1 VAPELS
7 DISVAG
13 MHHDGRLLWLAVPEH
28 RLVATYDPATG
39 KTETKLTYDHEVWDV
54 SPAGTGLW
62 LLTAGGKLDRQIVF
76 WSFEEGKATRTFGCP
91 EGAAAGATLLD
102 GKLWI
107 THRNN
112 RKLYCLDPETGKTN
126 WIIKTEN
133 ETFSPATHRHDLW
146 LIESEPG
153 PLAHWGEKRH
163 ARYFFSR
170 YDPARELV
178 VERLPVDF
186 IPQCMAFDGERFWY
200 AEAEKNGIAS
210 TEKDLRQL

>member
-1 VAPELS
+1 VAQKLRE
-7 DISVAG
+7 ISVAG
-13 MHHDGRLLWLAVPEH
+13 MKHDGRLLWLAVPEQ
-28 RLVATYDPATG
+28 RQVATYDPATG
-39 KTETKLTYDHEVWDV
+39 KVEERLTYVHEVWDV
-54 SPAGTGLW
+54 SPAETGLW

-76 WSFEEGKATRTFGCP
+76 WSFAEDKPTRTFSCP

-102 GKLWI
+102 GKLWL

-126 WIIKTEN
+126 WVIKTEN
-133 ETFSPATHRHDLW
+133 ETFSPAAFRHELW
-146 LIESEPG
+146 MIESEPG

-163 ARYFFSR
+163 GKYFFSR

-186 IPQCMAFDGERFWY
+186 IPACMAYDGERFWY
-200 AEAEKNGIAS
+200 AESDKNGIAS
-210 TEKDLRQL
+210 TEKNFRQL